1 MNKYLN
7 LLLRTKGKY
16 SSKRFIF
23 ENNFFFSAERN
34 IDKIIIE
41 NNYSNIKNLKTQ
53 ELRLLSESCCVKK
66 INDVIIW
73 SEISRNAIEKCNNFK
88 YFDALLLLSS
98 FEKMNIIDK
107 TLYKSFSDVFI
118 KQINYLE
125 PRHFILLINL
135 YCKANI
141 FPRILFI
148 QVFHCIVKYSSKL
161 YPDEYVDLLTCFANL
176 KIVNRDLIKTLCKS
190 IIKNINLFD
199 YLHLCSIV
207 GCLRSLDISDD
218 VFYYVLDE
226 KQLKELKFLT
236 VQELFDYLKKI
247 KLLTYSWE
255 IYEKDLIKEFLLRI
269 NEFKNEK
276 DVNQLDDPFTCL
288 NYLIS
293 KNYVSNNFLIALSKW
308 CANQVYEYPSR
319 SAKRPLSYQLIKLY
333 ELMKEKNTENY
344 DFIEKAIYK
353 FVISRGGIERN
364 RDKMIKPVSYQ
375 KGRKYIFTKDPL
387 LNCNSDDIYRTSNNN
402 INVNNYNNSSN
413 KNTTT
418 MNVNINDD
426 INSFNKHIDN
436 KNDNDINN
444 NTYDSINDNI
454 ISDFYEKNNT
464 NNKVTEK
471 QKIINLSFE
480 KKTEKKKNTYS
491 NSRYCNFKLRQRPK
505 RIKNKPASIEI

>member
-1 MNKYLN
+1 MNKYFN
-7 LLLRTKGKY
+7 FLLRVKGSHNDIRSLFKNY
-16 SSKRFIF
+16 
-23 ENNFFFSAERN
+23 FFFSTDRN
-34 IDKIIIE
+34 INQIIIE

-53 ELRLLSESCCVKK
+53 ELRLLSENCCVKK
-66 INDVIIW
+66 INNVIIW

-98 FEKMNIIDK
+98 FDKMNILDK
-107 TLYKSFSDVFI
+107 NLYKSFSDVFI

-135 YCKANI
+135 YCKADI
-141 FPRILFI
+141 FPRVLFI
-148 QVFHCIVKYSSKL
+148 QVFHSIIKYSSKL
-161 YPDEYVDLLTCFANL
+161 YPDEYVDLLICFANL
-176 KIVNRDLIKTLCKS
+176 KIVNKDLIKTLCKS

-236 VQELFDYLKKI
+236 VQELYDNLKKI

-293 KNYVSNNFLIALSKW
+293 KNCVSNNFLIALSKW

-319 SAKRPLSYQLIKLY
+319 SAKRPLSFQLIKLY
-333 ELMKEKNTENY
+333 ELMKEKKVENY
-344 DFIEKAIYK
+344 DFIEKAIYR
-353 FVISRGGIERN
+353 FVISRGGLENN
-364 RDKMIKPVSYQ
+364 RDKMVKPVSYQ

-387 LNCNSDDIYRTSNNN
+387 LNHNNSVDISKTRNNDININNN
-402 INVNNYNNSSN
+402 TNSN
-413 KNTTT
+413 KND
-418 MNVNINDD
+418 MNENESFDD
-426 INSFNKHIDN
+426 NINSFNKYIDNENYKGVN
-436 KNDNDINN
+436 KNDSTYDNINN
-444 NTYDSINDNI
+444 I
-454 ISDFYEKNNT
+454 KM
-464 NNKVTEK
+464 TEK
-471 QKIINLSFE
+471 QKMINLSFE

-491 NSRYCNFKLRQRPK
+491 YSRYCNFKLRQRPK
-505 RIKNKPASIEI
+505 RIKNKPVPAEI